1 MPESMVSD
9 SIGLCVSGCPPD
21 NVLSIETETDATIR
35 ARIPDATK
43 RCNERF
49 SDVEEDAFVV
59 QSRIKACIYDLA
71 VTGDDSVGAFF
82 LNSIDVL
89 SYFCK
94 IYFQLVSARA
104 FERSAR

>member
-1 MPESMVSD
+1 MVSD

-89 SYFCK
+89 SYFFK
-94 IYFQLVSARA
+94 IHFQLVSARA